1 MQKRLLKIKNRNSNN
16 PIKVAI
22 ACLFIAIG
30 FLNVHA
36 QSGAGCYSFTAT
48 TGTFTSIASTGTAIT
63 FANSDDA
70 FSPSAIPI
78 GFSFIYGGASF
89 SSCFP
94 NTNGFISFNS
104 NAPLTTVANSTIATL
119 NTIDANM
126 YPLIA
131 AYKADLQGSTVTG
144 FYRTTGTAPNRV
156 FTFELTDWGVF
167 FYAAPPSFHLQIRLF
182 EGSNLIELA
191 YAQLSGT
198 QQSASGIGLAMTNTD
213 FLGLNNTSAA
223 PVASTTTAAATIG
236 RPATG
241 QIYRFTPP
249 GQQAFDSTTAFQ
261 QTFGAPQGGTNLPVL
276 AIPVFTAAGCGF
288 GATATVFN
296 FNTNG
301 TTNTANLLNA
311 KLYYTGTS
319 PVFSAANQF
328 GATVNNPNGNFS
340 FTSSQSMSAGVNF
353 FWLTYD
359 ITANAP
365 NGNLLD
371 AEYLNA
377 TIRDT
382 VRTPLVSAPAG
393 ARTVEAPLNGTYNVG
408 VGGSY
413 ATLTS
418 AVNAL
423 TAVGISG
430 PVTFRLTDT
439 LYNSASGEV
448 FPINIANISGSGS
461 PNRAITIK
469 PAFGN
474 VATIRSNNGVTSIFN
489 IDNVKYVTIDGRD
502 TTSSTTKS
510 LTLEN
515 PTNTTTASVVRYLND
530 AIGGVLTYTNIRS
543 ANTNNTI
550 FTVPVIGAVSILGTN
565 RPIPFGNDS
574 IRISNNYFSRANG
587 LPFGMGITS
596 DGQSLVA
603 QNNNIT
609 IDSNDFNGAVSNSI
623 AITGNNTGNGN
634 NFLIRYN
641 EIFDTTATN
650 TTNAIVGI
658 NFVPGSASNGNIIA
672 YNYIGGNQPL
682 PLAGTNRWVFSSTN
696 TGSFNGIISS
706 TGVTTGA
713 IIRGNQVAN
722 FNFLNTAASVQFNG
736 INVQGGV
743 TLIDSNT
750 VGNVADTNNI
760 RVGYTSTHNGI
771 VVSFPAQDITIRA
784 NTVANINAF
793 TASTSTFLRG
803 INYGG
808 SNNVA
813 LIENNLVKSLST
825 NSTSAGTTSGSSLIG
840 ILVSGSSNSQTTRNN
855 TVGGPLA
862 SDSLSCYN
870 VSGGRVM
877 GMAFSSGINTVTGN
891 NVSNLISRSTTATA
905 GGASSQVVGINHAVL
920 TNGQLFANNT
930 ISNLRSFG
938 VASTGLCGIL
948 VSSSGGGTINNNTIS
963 GLWSASNNTSTGTAS
978 AVVGINMASSSILN
992 ITNNTIFNAEAATS
1006 ASTSLVGIASSSTTQ
1021 NTITGNTIRNLRSN
1035 STNTT
1040 QALVGINYTGSG
1052 LNMVVED
1059 NTVHTLNAY
1068 NTSAATPG
1076 VQGINTTIS
1085 ATVTGNNSSVS
1096 RNRIHS
1102 FGADLVQTSAVNFTG
1117 IVHAGN
1123 ALLANNTVGIGRDSS
1138 GTQNSRGGT
1147 FRGIQVASSGTS
1159 QTRIY
1164 HNTVVVDARPKTNAN
1179 NSFALE
1185 LTGVNN
1191 LPGFTDVRN
1200 NIFVNTSVND
1210 SVATGNHFVTS
1221 VPLTYT
1227 TNLIMGYNLYQAG
1240 ASANSFVGRR
1250 GATNYAIMDSL
1261 KANYQVEGT
1270 SNVAA
1275 INFVNTTGGASAFD
1289 LRLTSPNPAEG
1300 GGDASIAS
1308 FVTVDIDNASRSSNT
1323 PVDIGADGGTFTLSA
1338 DVIPPLITYTRLTNG
1353 PALNRTFTA
1362 VISDRYGVSTT
1373 DAPRVYFNKNGGA
1386 WTSATGVLVA
1396 GNATSGTW
1404 EFTISGL
1411 ALGGV
1416 SVNDIIGYFV
1426 IAKDSLGNNIN
1437 ALPNYAGPSLA
1448 SATVFPTAPAQYT
1461 ITDPIATTVTVP
1473 GTYPTLTG
1481 AGGAFEAINNS
1492 LLVGNT
1498 TIEITA
1504 NVTEPG
1510 TVQLNQWNESGAGG
1524 YTLTIRPQTS
1534 AQVIIS
1540 GTGGS
1545 NNGLIRLN
1553 AVNRVKIL
1561 GWAATGTIAD
1571 TSLIIQSN
1579 STTSPAL
1586 GIINGG
1592 GNDSIMGV
1600 IFESRTT
1607 SNGVINLQGSSTL
1620 GVTNVLFEGNHI
1632 RQDQTS
1638 PTTALPTTAFFAT
1651 GVAPF
1656 FNANIR
1662 IIGNQFYNFTT
1673 TGINASTANGGN
1685 WIINNNHFYYNATA
1699 TLTTSPTYINMQP
1712 GGTSNDNVINSN
1724 WMGGRAIFAGGGR
1737 LITSAAFTPIVLSTG
1752 LTTGTTVTNNVI
1764 ANISAATGF
1773 TGISV
1778 IGTSATYNVSGNRI
1792 GSVDSATSVL
1802 ASGAYRFTGI
1812 NSSASGNVTFIN
1824 DSVLTIFSTGA
1835 TAATGIVGIN
1845 VTSGFSNVTN
1855 ISNNLVRGLFAN
1867 SAVNTSTT
1875 TAASVIGIC
1884 LQSFSLNQTV
1894 SNNRVQTLSNTSVAG
1909 HSMYGILITGG
1920 VNTVNNNV
1928 VYGMVSR
1935 TTGATSAATT
1945 TPIQGISMTSSTA
1958 GNQVITNNTVDS
1970 IYYIG
1975 TSAAQMFGIMPGNTF
1990 GSGPFVITGNVVKN
2004 LNSTTTSTLTNA
2016 SAGIV
2021 GMFFNNA
2028 GAANVNLSGNNI
2040 SLLHHNN
2047 PTAATS
2053 VIGLVYANS
2062 PALVGNN
2069 SFVNGNFIHS
2079 FRSASTAATTTFTG
2093 ILNTNGFI
2101 TFTNNMVR
2109 LGIDSGAN
2117 FFALPR
2123 RINGIVQVTGTQCRY
2138 YHNTIYL
2145 AGRPESGASN
2155 TIGFNAQARIIAGQ
2169 QNDFRNN
2176 IVVNAVTDTLAA
2188 TGLNFAV
2195 VLQDSLRHTFNYN
2208 LYHTPGNG
2216 GFTGRINASNNDY
2229 RLLEDSIRSWK
2240 AVTGLDIASA
2250 NGDPIFT
2257 ANANGVAD
2265 VASLAVDGSNNIER
2279 SGDPSLTSVATD
2291 FYGNV
2296 RASNSP
2302 SDIGAH
2308 AGNFNLVSDL
2318 FPPVITLTPL
2328 ANTGNTTA
2336 QRSLVNVSI
2345 TDNAG
2350 IPMAGANRPR
2360 LYFSKDGVTWLS
2372 SVASSITGSANN
2384 ATASFVLDQLLLAPL
2399 AVTDTVRYFV
2409 IAQDNASN
2417 TISNA
2422 PFAVATDVNNIT
2434 NNPIVPYRYQFL
2446 PVIAANS
2453 VFQVGNGQTYTTLTG
2468 AGGFFEF
2475 VNSRT
2480 LGGSISA
2487 EITSDISEPGTTA
2500 LNEFA
2505 EDGSGGYTL
2514 TIRPTSGTSSP
2525 WLLSGSTSGAMVV
2538 INGADR
2544 VKLNGVPTGGSTTQ
2558 KMLRFRNNGTG
2569 PVVQI
2574 QNGAT
2579 GCRVNNVLVEGGS
2592 NNTASGAL
2600 TIITN
2605 AGTVPC
2611 SFDTISG
2618 CVIGNNPTLTFPN
2631 GIAAFGF
2638 YTQGLPGVFNH
2649 SCVFTNNEVYNYSN
2663 SGALTDLNTGDNWE
2677 FTNNSFYNNLPIS
2690 VTTAQFVGLNLVPN
2704 QNGSGFIIT
2713 GNFVGGTAANAGGS
2727 PWTHTGSTAFIGLR
2741 YSGGV
2746 GANAI
2751 IRNNTIQNINFNV
2764 PAFFQ
2769 FTGINVLGGNAIVGG
2784 TPAQGNLIGSLTN
2797 ANSIIYN
2804 GFSGGFGISLTGANT
2819 MAVSGNTVSGLLIGT
2834 PSQSGTFTGISVTNG
2849 NLVECNNN
2857 TVGSTTLANSI
2868 NNVGSGQTNGI
2879 VLGPPA
2885 NLVASYTATNNTV
2898 SNIFASGNQS
2908 SVALRGILL
2917 QSSAN
2922 PTLTNNIISN
2932 LTTNS
2937 GNVSTSFSNALTG
2950 IFVGVGSGTI
2960 PTVNNN
2966 TVTALRALGTT
2977 GGTNVT
2983 GISLSSGQGAI
2994 INANRIFDLTNAS
3007 TSTSLNPTASVAGV
3021 QVSGGS
3027 TNAFITNNQISLG
3040 TSQTTNT
3047 QFIGIWT
3054 AISNTGL
3061 TVHAVNNSVLITG
3074 AAASGNN
3081 NTYAFMRGLNTGI
3094 EQSTFLNLRNNIF
3107 ANNRTGGSGN
3117 HYAIS
3122 NQTTAPTANTW
3133 NNTSSQYNLLVT
3145 ANSSVVGEWGITA
3158 NDFAT
3163 WTANSAG
3170 DNWSYFIPSGSGA
3183 GLLNLNNLFTN
3194 AAVGNMDIQ
3203 TANAESWYVFGKGI
3217 AGVATNNLST
3227 DYSGVSRGTTLGF
3240 GTTLGSVQLNTVP
3253 SMLPPAAIASAAPVA
3268 NGTSVYRFASRPVVT
3283 LAWGA
3288 SVPTSATLYNF
3299 SGVNPPAALSGN
3311 NLNQYAR
3318 IDVSGGTTPYNYT
3331 ATVHYDPAL
3340 IGGVTN
3346 TANLRVANETTGSTS
3361 TTPVWQLQSVSTV
3374 NAANNTVSTGALTS
3388 SLANFYFSGNENTAP
3403 PTITSFTPN
3412 AREVGGAV
3420 TIKGSLFT
3428 GTTAVSFNGTSQPT
3442 FTVVNDTTIT
3452 TTVPTG
3458 ATTGTVSVT
3467 NAYGTR
3473 VSTIIFT
3480 VIPPPTITAL
3490 SVTSGTI
3497 GQAVTITGTGFT
3509 WATQVQFNTT
3519 NASFTV
3525 VNNTTITTTVP
3536 VGATSGLI
3544 TVVNPAGSV
3553 TSAGSFTV
3561 IPAPAISSFTPSS
3574 GPAGT
3579 SVAIT
3584 GTNFIGVTA
3593 VTFNNVTASY
3603 TVANATTINAIVP
3616 NTATTGVIRVTNGSG
3631 TGVSSSDF
3639 TVIAV
3644 PTLDAFA
3651 PSSGGIGTVVTIT
3664 GTNFASIDSVE
3675 FGGGVN
3681 ATFVVNSS
3689 TQITATVAV
3698 GSVTGTITI
3707 YRNGLA
3713 PVSSSSSFVVINDL
3727 IVNTPQAVSGTYNN
3741 ITVTASGVANL
3752 TGTLTA
3758 LGNTLV
3764 QSGGMIDFGTNVLN
3778 GNGNFTAQSGSTLRI
3793 GSVQGVSATGGLTGN
3808 VLSSGT
3814 RTYGGKLEY
3823 IGLTAQFTGNGLQ
3836 AGVDTLT
3843 VANVFGVTLD
3853 ANATVNSA
3861 LVLGS
3866 GNLVLGN
3873 NNLTLSGSVVAGPT
3887 GYVVTNG
3894 TGSVRR
3900 TVANNAT
3907 NVTFPVGSASSYT
3920 PAQLQLTNAS
3930 TTDVFSVRVING
3942 IFTNATGGAP
3952 INQSQ
3957 VNRTWIVNEN
3967 VTGGSNLTVTLTWDD
3982 SLEVN
3987 GFTRSNCAIATYTT
4001 TWARTGTL
4009 GAATG
4014 TNPYSRTLSN
4024 ITSFGAFA
4032 IGDVN
4037 ATLLPVRLLS
4047 FEATATGNDVSVNW
4061 VTASEKNNAYFVV
4074 ERSVDG
4080 VNFGVVE
4087 TVKGKGNTS
4096 YITKYR
4102 ALDKDAF
4109 EHGNSLYYRLK
4120 QVDINGAYT
4129 YSDVVL
4135 VSNDAVVEFAVN
4147 AQPNPFGQNVALAL
4161 VNASEG
4167 EMKVEVVD
4175 AVGRIVFSGTK
4186 AVLSGN
4192 QTIQLTELNQ
4202 LNDGAYVVN
4211 VTLNGQVTRI
4221 KLVKAN

>member
-1 MQKRLLKIKNRNSNN
+1 MEKQLLATKTYNNSMR
-16 PIKVAI
+16 AI
-22 ACLFIAIG
+22 TTLLLIAIG
-30 FLNVHA
+30 FLNVQA
-36 QSGAGCYSFTAT
+36 QSGAGCYSFTAA
-48 TGTFTSIASTGTAIT
+48 TGTFTSIASTGTQIT

-94 NTNGFISFNS
+94 NTNGFLSFNS
-104 NAPLTTVANSTIATL
+104 NAPLATAANSRTTVL
-119 NTIDANM
+119 NTVDANM

-131 AYKADLQGSTVTG
+131 AYKADLQGSTVNG

-156 FTFELTDWGVF
+156 FTVELTDWGVF
-167 FYAAPPSFHLQIRLF
+167 VFATPSSFHLQIRLF

-213 FLGLNNTSAA
+213 FLGLNNTSVA
-223 PVASTTTAAATIG
+223 PVASTATATAAAG

-249 GQQAFDSTTAFQ
+249 GQQAFDSTTAIQ

-276 AIPVFTAAGCGF
+276 AIPVFTASAGCGF

-311 KLYYTGTS
+311 KLYYTGSS
-319 PVFSAANQF
+319 PVFSAASQF

-359 ITANAP
+359 ITSNAP

-382 VRTPLVSAPAG
+382 VRTPLVTTPAG
-393 ARTVEAPLNGTYNVG
+393 ARPVEAPLNGTYNVG
-408 VGGSY
+408 VGGNY
-413 ATLTS
+413 ATVTA

-423 TAVGISG
+423 TALGMSG

-439 LYNSASGEV
+439 LYNSALGEA
-448 FPINIANISGSGS
+448 FPINIANVAGSGT
-461 PNRAITIK
+461 PNRRITIK

-502 TTSSTTKS
+502 TTFATTKS

-530 AIGGVLTYTNIRS
+530 AIGGVLTFTNIRS

-550 FTVPVIGAVSILGTN
+550 FTIPVIGAVSILGTN

-574 IRISNNYFSRANG
+574 IRISNNFFSRANG
-587 LPFGMGITS
+587 LPFGMGVTS

-623 AITGNNTGNGN
+623 AITGNNTGNGDNFSIRN
-634 NFLIRYN
+634 NN
-641 EIFDTTATN
+641 IFDTAVTN

-672 YNYIGGNQPL
+672 YNNIGGNQPL
-682 PLAGTNRWVFSSTN
+682 AVAGTNRWVFATTN
-696 TGSFNGIISS
+696 TGSFQGIISS
-706 TGVTTGA
+706 TGATTGA
-713 IIRGNQVAN
+713 IVRSNRVAN
-722 FNFLNTAASVQFNG
+722 FNILNTTAFVQFIG

-771 VVSFPAQDITIRA
+771 LVSFPAQDITIRA

-825 NSTSAGTTSGSSLIG
+825 NSTSAGTTSGSALIG

-855 TVGGPLA
+855 IVGGPLA

-891 NVSNLISRSTTATA
+891 SVSNLISRSTTATA
-905 GGASSQVVGINHAVL
+905 GGASSQVVGINHTVF

-938 VASTGLCGIL
+938 VASTGMCGIL
-948 VSSSGGGTINNNTIS
+948 ITSSGGGTINNNTIS
-963 GLWSASNNTSTGTAS
+963 DLWSASNNISTGTA
-978 AVVGINMASSSILN
+978 AAIVGINMASSSILN
-992 ITNNTIFNAEAATS
+992 ITNNTIFNADAATS
-1006 ASTSLVGIASSSTTQ
+1006 ASTSVVGIASSSATQ
-1021 NTITGNTIRNLRSN
+1021 NTITGNIIRNLRSN
-1035 STNTT
+1035 GTNTT
-1040 QALVGINYTGSG
+1040 QTLVGINYTGSG
-1052 LNMVVED
+1052 LNMVIED

-1085 ATVTGNNSSVS
+1085 GTITGNNSSVS
-1096 RNRIHS
+1096 RNRVHS
-1102 FGADLVQTSAVNFTG
+1102 FGADLVQTSAVNYTG
-1117 IVHAGN
+1117 IVHTGN
-1123 ALLANNTVGIGRDSS
+1123 AVLANNTVGIGRDSS
-1138 GTQNSRGGT
+1138 GVQNSRGGT

-1159 QTRIY
+1159 QTRVY
-1164 HNTVVVDARPKTNAN
+1164 HNTVVVDARPRVNAN

-1185 LTGVNN
+1185 LTGVNT

-1200 NIFVNTSVND
+1200 NILVNTSVND

-1227 TNLIMGYNLYQAG
+1227 SNLVMGYNLYQAG
-1240 ASANSFVGRR
+1240 VSANSFVGRR
-1250 GATNYAIMDSL
+1250 GANNYAIMDSL

-1275 INFVNTTGGASAFD
+1275 INFVNTTGGAGAFD
-1289 LRLTSPNPAEG
+1289 LRLTSPTPAEG
-1300 GGDASIAS
+1300 GGDASVAS
-1308 FVTVDIDNASRSSNT
+1308 LVTVDIDNALRSSNT
-1323 PVDIGADGGTFTLSA
+1323 PVDIGADAGNFTLSA
-1338 DVIPPLITYTRLTNG
+1338 DVVPPSIVYTRLTNG
-1353 PALNRTFTA
+1353 PSVNRTFTA
-1362 VISDRYGVSTT
+1362 VIADRYGVSTT
-1373 DAPRVYFNKNGGA
+1373 DAPRVYFSKNNGTWFSSPG
-1386 WTSATGVLVA
+1386 TLTA
-1396 GNATSGTW
+1396 GNNTNGTW
-1404 EFTISGL
+1404 TFTING
-1411 ALGGV
+1411 ATLGGV
-1416 SVNDIIGYFV
+1416 SVNDVIAYFV
-1426 IAKDSLGNNIN
+1426 IAKDSLGNNTN
-1437 ALPNYAGPSLA
+1437 AEPNYAGASLTSPS
-1448 SATVFPTAPAQYT
+1448 VFPTIPAQYT

-1498 TIEITA
+1498 TIEITG

-1534 AQVIIS
+1534 AQVIVS
-1540 GTGGS
+1540 GTLA
-1545 NNGLIRLN
+1545 NANGLIRLN
-1553 AVNRVKIL
+1553 NSGRVKIL

-1571 TSLIIQSN
+1571 TSLIIRAS
-1579 STTSPAL
+1579 STSTPAL

-1600 IFESRTT
+1600 ILESRTT
-1607 SNGVINLQGSSTL
+1607 SNGVINLQGSTTL

-1632 RQDQTS
+1632 RQDLTS
-1638 PTTALPTTAFFAT
+1638 PATALPTTALFAT
-1651 GVAPF
+1651 GTAPF

-1685 WIINNNHFYYNATA
+1685 WLINNNHFYYNATA
-1699 TLTTSPTYINMQP
+1699 TLATSPTYINMQP
-1712 GGTSNDNVINSN
+1712 GGTSNDNVINGN
-1724 WMGGRAIFAGGGR
+1724 WMGGRAVFAGGSR

-1778 IGTSATYNVSGNRI
+1778 AGTSAAYNVSGNRI
-1792 GSVDSATSVL
+1792 GSVDSTTSVL
-1802 ASGAYRFTGI
+1802 ANGAYRFTGI
-1812 NSSASGNVTFIN
+1812 NSTATGNVTFIN

-1835 TAATGIVGIN
+1835 TAAAGIVGIN
-1845 VTSGFSNVTN
+1845 VTSGSSNVTN

-1867 SAVNTSTT
+1867 SAINTSTT

-1894 SNNRVQTLSNTSVAG
+1894 SNNRVQTLSNISVAG
-1909 HSMYGILITGG
+1909 HSMYGILITNG

-1935 TTGATSAATT
+1935 TTSVSNASTI
-1945 TPIQGISMTSSTA
+1945 TPIQGISMTSSTS

-1970 IYYIG
+1970 IYYTG
-1975 TSAAQMFGIMPGNTF
+1975 TAGVQMFGIMPGNTF
-1990 GSGPFVITGNVVKN
+1990 GAGPFVITGNTVKN
-2004 LNSTTTSTLTNA
+2004 LNSTTTSVVTNA
-2016 SAGIV
+2016 GAGIV
-2021 GMFFNNA
+2021 GMFFNNT

-2053 VIGLVYANS
+2053 VIGLVYAS
-2062 PALVGNN
+2062 STALVGNN

-2093 ILNTNGFI
+2093 ILNTNGFT

-2117 FFALPR
+2117 LFISPR
-2123 RINGIVQVTGTQCRY
+2123 QVNGIVQVAGTQNRY

-2145 AGRPESGASN
+2145 AGSPVSGASN
-2155 TIGFNAQARIIAGQ
+2155 TIGFNAQAQIISGQ

-2176 IVVNAVTDTLAA
+2176 IIVNAVNDTMTA

-2216 GFTGRINASNNDY
+2216 GFTGRIIASNNNY

-2279 SGDPSLTSVATD
+2279 SGDPSLTSVTTD
-2291 FYGNV
+2291 FYGNL

-2409 IAQDNASN
+2409 VAQDNASN

-2434 NNPIVPYRYQFL
+2434 NNPTSPYRYQFL

-2480 LGGSISA
+2480 LGGSITA

-2544 VKLNGVPTGGSTTQ
+2544 VKLNGVPTGGANTQ

-2574 QNGAT
+2574 QNGAV

-2592 NNTASGAL
+2592 NTTTSGAL

-2638 YTQGLPGVFNH
+2638 YAQGSPGVFNH

-2663 SGALTDLNTGDNWE
+2663 SGAVTDLNTGDNWQ

-2690 VTTAQFVGLNLVPN
+2690 VTTGQLVGLNLVPN

-2713 GNFVGGTAANAGGS
+2713 GNFMGGTAANAGGT
-2727 PWTHTGSTAFIGLR
+2727 PWLHTGSTQFIGLR

-2764 PAFFQ
+2764 PAFSQ
-2769 FTGINVLGGNAIVGG
+2769 FTGINVLGGNAIIGG

-2849 NLVECNNN
+2849 NLVECTNN

-2898 SNIFASGNQS
+2898 SNMIASGNQS
-2908 SVALRGILL
+2908 SVALRGIVL
-2917 QSSAN
+2917 QNGAN
-2922 PTLTNNIISN
+2922 PTLTNNTVSN

-2937 GNVSTSFSNALTG
+2937 GNVSTSFSNALMG
-2950 IFVGVGSGTI
+2950 IFVSVGSATI

-2977 GGTNVT
+2977 GGVNVT
-2983 GISLSSGQGAI
+2983 GISLNAGQGAI

-3040 TSQTTNT
+3040 TGQTTNT

-3061 TVHAVNNSVLITG
+3061 TVHAVNNSVLVTG
-3074 AAASGNN
+3074 ASSSGNN
-3081 NTYAFMRGLNTGI
+3081 NTYAFMRGLNTGV
-3094 EQSTFLNLRNNIF
+3094 EQTTFLNLRNNIF
-3107 ANNRTGGSGN
+3107 ANNRTGGTGN
-3117 HYAIS
+3117 HYAVS
-3122 NQTTAPTANTW
+3122 NQTTAPTAGTW

-3145 ANSSVVGEWGITA
+3145 ANSSTVGEWGITA

-3170 DNWSYFIPSGSGA
+3170 DNWSYYIPSGSGA
-3183 GLLNLNNLFTN
+3183 GLLNLGNLFTN
-3194 AAVGNMDIQ
+3194 AATGNMGIQ
-3203 TANAESWYVFGKGI
+3203 TANVESWYVFGKGI
-3217 AGVATNNLST
+3217 AGVASNNLST
-3227 DYSGVSRGTTLGF
+3227 DYSGVARGTTLGF
-3240 GTTLGSVQLNTVP
+3240 GTTLGSVQLNTAP
-3253 SMLPPAAIASAAPVA
+3253 SMLPPAAIASATPTA
-3268 NGTSVYRFASRPVVT
+3268 NGTSIYRFASRPVVT

-3288 SVPTSATLYNF
+3288 SAPTTATLYNF
-3299 SGVNPPAALSGN
+3299 AGVNPPAALGGN

-3318 IDVSGGTTPYNYT
+3318 VAVTGGTTPYNYT

-3346 TANLRVANETTGSTS
+3346 TTNLRVANETTGSNA
-3361 TTPVWQLQSVSTV
+3361 TTPVWQLQNVSTV
-3374 NAANNTVSTGALTS
+3374 NQANNTVVTAALTS
-3388 SLANFYFSGNENTAP
+3388 SLSNFYFSGNENTAP

-3420 TIKGSLFT
+3420 TIRGSLFT
-3428 GTTAVSFNGTSQPT
+3428 GATAVSFNGTAQPT
-3442 FTVVNDTTIT
+3442 YTVVNDTTIT
-3452 TTVPTG
+3452 TTVPVG
-3458 ATTGTVSVT
+3458 ATTGTVSIT

-3473 VSTIIFT
+3473 VSTAIFT
-3480 VIPPPTITAL
+3480 VIPAPTVTNL
-3490 SVTSGTI
+3490 SVTTGTI

-3519 NASFTV
+3519 NAVFTI

-3536 VGATSGLI
+3536 VGATTGLI
-3544 TVVNPAGSV
+3544 TVTNPAGNASSV
-3553 TSAGSFTV
+3553 ASFTV
-3561 IPAPAISSFTPSS
+3561 IPAPTIASFTPTSAA
-3574 GPAGT
+3574 AGA
-3579 SVAIT
+3579 SVTIT
-3584 GTNFIGVTA
+3584 GANFVGVTA
-3593 VTFNNVTASY
+3593 VTFNNVSASY
-3603 TVANATTINAIVP
+3603 NVVNATTINAFVP
-3616 NTATTGVIRVTNGSG
+3616 NAATTGAIRVTNGSG
-3631 TGVSSSDF
+3631 TGVSASNF

-3689 TQITATVAV
+3689 TQITATV
-3698 GSVTGTITI
+3698 VTGSFTGPISI

-3713 PVSSSSSFVVINDL
+3713 AVTSSSNFVVINDL
-3727 IVNTPQAVSGTYNN
+3727 IVNTAQNVSGTYNN
-3741 ITVTASGVANL
+3741 ITVTSTGTATL

-3758 LGNTLV
+3758 LGNTIV
-3764 QSGGMIDFGTNVLN
+3764 QSGGAMDFGTFTLE
-3778 GNGNFTAQSGSTLRI
+3778 GNGNFTAQTGSSLRI
-3793 GSVQGVSATGGLTGN
+3793 GSPQGISATGGISGN
-3808 VLSSGT
+3808 VLSNGT
-3814 RTYGGKLEY
+3814 RTYGGKVEY
-3823 IGLTAQFTGNGLQ
+3823 NGIVAQNSGNGLQ

-3843 VANVFGVTLD
+3843 VTNVFGVTLT
-3853 ANATVNSA
+3853 ANATVNNR
-3861 LVLGS
+3861 LVLGT
-3866 GNLVLGN
+3866 GNLLLGN
-3873 NNLTLSGSVVAGPT
+3873 NNLTMAGSVVVGPT

-3900 TVANNAT
+3900 TVSNNAT
-3907 NVTFPVGSASSYT
+3907 NVLFPVGSTFSYT

-3930 TTDVFSVRVING
+3930 TTDIFSVRVLNG
-3942 IFTNATGGAP
+3942 ILSNATSGSA

-3957 VNRTWIVNEN
+3957 VNRTWVVNES

-4001 TWARTGTL
+4001 SWARTGTL

-4024 ITSFGAFA
+4024 VTSFNAFA

-4037 ATLLPVRLLS
+4037 ATLLPVRLIN
-4047 FEATATGNDVSVNW
+4047 FEAKANGNDVVLNW
-4061 VTASEKNNAYFVV
+4061 ATASEKNNSHFVV
-4074 ERSVDG
+4074 ERSTDG
-4080 VNFGVVE
+4080 VNFNEVT
-4087 TVKGKGNTS
+4087 TVSGKGTTNA
-4096 YITKYR
+4096 ITKYK

-4109 EHGNSLYYRLK
+4109 GINTDLYYRLK
-4120 QVDINGAYT
+4120 QVDLNGSFAY
-4129 YSDVVL
+4129 SGVVL
-4135 VSNDAVVEFAVN
+4135 VSNDAKVEFNVN
-4147 AQPNPFGQNVALAL
+4147 VQPNPFAQQVALTL
-4161 VNASEG
+4161 VNAYEG
-4167 EMKVEVVD
+4167 EMLIEVVD
-4175 AVGRIVFSGTK
+4175 AVGKLVFKGTK
-4186 AVLSGN
+4186 TVKAGS
-4192 QTIQLTELNQ
+4192 QTIDLTELNT
-4202 LNDGAYVVN
+4202 LNDGAYFLN
-4211 VTLNGQVTRI
+4211 ATLNGQVTRV
-4221 KLVKAN
+4221 KLIKAN